1 MSILRVVQDNV
12 EFFTVEATGISGM
25 SEMGLSRLVGVA
37 HQSIHDLIQNILA
50 GRSRSKCFK
59 PFVGRSVILQV
70 DTEIGGKKVLVNIV
84 SSQICAVIIN
94 YYAFISA
101 SKTDTAYYSSLKFAE
116 MGIEAWIQGIT
127 GWRPPTAASAKPI
140 DLTDIRL
147 PIESINILTA
157 ESFSSTVYRLFLHI
171 QKLDQQGDRP
181 NTRKICTELNITRP
195 TYHKHIRRLYNLGLL
210 PDWLEV
216 ETRNYPERFVRDW
229 LHQQLGGQIE
239 APTPDGPIDLLT
251 KQEVIEVKAI
261 RHWKEAIGH
270 VMIKHLNHPDRIPC
284 IMLFGET
291 RHNLEHIEQRCEAL
305 DIQLGFRSIQ
315 YHENTQTQEL
325 ELNFAA

>member
-1 MSILRVVQDNV
+1 MSILRVVQDGV
-12 EFFTVEATGISGM
+12 EFFTVEATGVSGM
-25 SEMGLSRLVGVA
+25 SETSLSRLVGIA
-37 HQSIHDLIQNILA
+37 HQSVHDLIQNISA

-59 PFVGRSVILQV
+59 PFAGRAFIQQAHV
-70 DTEIGGKKVLVNIV
+70 EINGKRIPINIV
-84 SSQICAVIIN
+84 SSQICSVIIN
-94 YYAFISA
+94 YYAFISD
-101 SKTDTAYYSSLKFAE
+101 SKTETAYYSSLKFAE
-116 MGIEAWIQGIT
+116 IGIERWIQGIT
-127 GWRPPTAASAKPI
+127 GWRPPIATGAKPI

-181 NTRKICTELNITRP
+181 NVRKICTELNITRP

-251 KQEVIEVKAI
+251 KEEVIEVKAI

-270 VMIKHLNHPDRIPC
+270 VITKCLNHPERIPC

-291 RHNLEHIEQRCEAL
+291 SHNLEHIEQRCEAL
-305 DIQLGFRSIQ
+305 DIQLGFRSIR
-315 YHENTQTQEL
+315 YAENMETKEL
-325 ELNFAA
+325 ELSFAA